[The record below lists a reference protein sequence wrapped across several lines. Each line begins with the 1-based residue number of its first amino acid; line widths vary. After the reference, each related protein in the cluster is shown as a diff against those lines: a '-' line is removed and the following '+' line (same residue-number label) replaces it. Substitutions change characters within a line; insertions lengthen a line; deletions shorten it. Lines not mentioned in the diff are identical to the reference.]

1 MVEKEDSSWDQLV
14 ASLDPPIADRISSVF
29 PDVDPKVLQTV
40 STLFTEQLTGYM
52 LDFLDGTEPLEVS
65 KIPLFPLLLEKTA
78 GILGI
83 EPVNPKEE
91 QLNTDSFWLKQLKM
105 L

>member
-29 PDVDPKVLQTV
+29 PDADPKVLQTV

-65 KIPLFPLLLEKTA
+65 KIPLFPLLLEKTVPQFYT
-78 GILGI
+78 ITYNINYKYCI
-83 EPVNPKEE
+83 EQHKLD
-91 QLNTDSFWLKQLKM
+91 QTQ
-105 L
+105 